1 VNRMKGFSRR
11 PLLAVDAQG
20 YGRSSP
26 RRQHWI
32 QKSVPHV
39 LDEAAEE
46 VGFVRG
52 AWKTQV
58 AGDSALS
65 VLPLEESEP
74 LLVDDFMRHLDS
86 ALQEVNDGREPA
98 AWLKLRAAVHHG
110 PAVPALSGFSDSGPV
125 EVSRILNC
133 KPLKEALHLST
144 GARLVVAVSREVFNT
159 VVVREY
165 TTLRTEE
172 FREFRVREKEF
183 DDTVWIR
190 VLGGDIHALG
200 DLEGG
205 APPREN
211 SPTPPEDSPAPPEN
225 SPAPSSGPAAAVPTG
240 QHSLQVF
247 EAPVQGPVIGFVNN
261 NRA

>member
-1 VNRMKGFSRR
+1 MKGFSRR

-32 QKSVPHV
+32 QQSIPHV

-52 AWKTQV
+52 AWQTQV

-65 VLPLEESEP
+65 VLPVEESEP
-74 LLVDDFMRHLDS
+74 LLVDDFMRHLDN
-86 ALQEVNDGREPA
+86 ALRAVNDGREPD
-98 AWLKLRAAVHHG
+98 AWLTLRAAVHHG
-110 PAVPALSGFSDSGPV
+110 PAVPAAGGFSDSGPV

-133 KPLKEALHLST
+133 KQLKEALRLSA
-144 GARLVVAVSREVFNT
+144 GARLAVAVSREVFNT

-165 TTLRTEE
+165 TTLRTSE
-172 FREFRVREKEF
+172 FREIRVREKEF
-183 DDTVWIR
+183 DDAVWIR

-200 DLEGG
+200 DLEGDT
-205 APPREN
+205 P
-211 SPTPPEDSPAPPEN
+211 PPEDPPAPP
-225 SPAPSSGPAAAVPTG
+225 SGPAPSNPTPAGPTG
-240 QHSLQVF
+240 QHSVQVF
-247 EAPVQGPVIGFVNN
+247 EAPVHGSVIGIVNN
-261 NRA
+261 NRL